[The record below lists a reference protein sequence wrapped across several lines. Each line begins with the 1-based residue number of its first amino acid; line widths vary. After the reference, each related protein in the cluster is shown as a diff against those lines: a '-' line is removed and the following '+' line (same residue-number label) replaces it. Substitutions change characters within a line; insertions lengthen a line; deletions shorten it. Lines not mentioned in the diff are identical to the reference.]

1 MFARVT
7 ALVTF
12 EGFLSCVVT
21 LVYFQTFGPSTGVVT
36 LVTVERFF
44 SCVFAFVYFQIT
56 TLSARIV
63 ALVTDERLFYSVF
76 KPMSLQMRSMSTG
89 KVTLHIF
96 VGFLACVLSECQLEH
111 KYNHIGHS

>member
-12 EGFLSCVVT
+12 EGFLSCVVAR
-21 LVYFQTFGPSTGVVT
+21 VYSQTVRPSTGVVT

-63 ALVTDERLFYSVF
+63 ALATDERLFYSVLILPYMVVVW
-76 KPMSLQMRSMSTG
+76 KITCGHIQEKSLLC
-89 KVTLHIF
+89 VINVLIP
-96 VGFLACVLSECQLEH
+96 VLSL
-111 KYNHIGHS
+111 KI

>member
-1 MFARVT
+1 MHLPRVPLQVTLLFARVT

-21 LVYFQTFGPSTGVVT
+21 LVYFQTFGPSIGVIT

-56 TLSARIV
+56 T
-63 ALVTDERLFYSVF
+63 DERLCFSVF
-76 KPMSLQMRSMSTG
+76 KPTSLQMRSMSTG
-89 KVTLHIF
+89 IVTLLTF
-96 VGFLACVLSECQLEH
+96 VGFIVCVLALVYFQST
-111 KYNHIGHS
+111 S

>member
-63 ALVTDERLFYSVF
+63 ALITDERFLRGMDQNMYLYSETEF
-76 KPMSLQMRSMSTG
+76 
-89 KVTLHIF
+89 H
-96 VGFLACVLSECQLEH
+96 
-111 KYNHIGHS
+111 